1 MPHGINWHCCLLG
14 VAKVHIS
21 SDLTKFIS
29 VFIWKNG
36 YYYLSLHS
44 NVAFMPRYF
53 YYSDIQTFLSES
65 DDQIFGKLAGRDEYD
80 SARTQKNA
88 WAEEI
93 VVMKQVLDAYKSES
107 GWIAFEYTIPR
118 IGKRIDV
125 VLLLRER
132 VFVIEFKAGE
142 DEIKHADMDQV
153 LDYALDLKNFHQ
165 GSADRMIVPILVPT
179 ENDQTSEIC
188 RLSHYDDGIYEP
200 MVANKDSLCELISK
214 VLEQDIPHIN
224 YNVALQD
231 WVRSRYAPTPTIVE
245 AASALYTQ
253 HSVADITR
261 HEAEGEQL
269 QRTTDYVMQVIR
281 ETKARRGKSICFVT
295 GVPGAGKT
303 LVGLNVAIQQSEQLT
318 DGKRDLAVYLSGNG
332 PLVAVLTEALARDKQ
347 RQEEEKGNR
356 YYITAARRE
365 VSQFIQI
372 IHRYRDQMLGKLRTP
387 VRDGKIEID
396 PEKEL
401 RDKHAGYAEVEN
413 IAIFDE
419 AQRSWDQEH
428 LSGWLKRKK
437 GFNDFPMSEGEFLI
451 WSLDQRDDWAV
462 IVCLVGGGQEINTGE
477 AGIGEWVRAMNET
490 FPDWKVYISNQLTDN
505 EYAEGQVAEMLAN
518 HENVVFS
525 PDLHL
530 AVSMRS
536 YRAESLSRMVH
547 YLLDGDAEKVREV
560 YKDIKERYPIVITR
574 NLDKAKAWLKQKAR
588 GSRERYGLLV
598 SSKGYRLK
606 PLAIDVRCKPDT
618 VHWFLDDANDVRSS
632 LFLEDAASEFD
643 VQGLELDWTCLV
655 WDGDFRYTDGGW
667 DYYEFNG
674 GNRWNRIKK
683 PERQAYQLNAY
694 RVLLTRARQGMVI
707 CVPEGDNADVT
718 RLPEFYDGTYEYL
731 TSLGFNEI

>member
-1 MPHGINWHCCLLG
+1 
-14 VAKVHIS
+14 
-21 SDLTKFIS
+21 
-29 VFIWKNG
+29 
-36 YYYLSLHS
+36 
-44 NVAFMPRYF
+44 MPRYF
-53 YYSDIQTFLSES
+53 YYSDIKSFLDES
-65 DDQIFGKLAGRDEYD
+65 LEQIFGKLSRNDEYD
-80 SARTQKNA
+80 TAATQKYA
-88 WAEEI
+88 WEQEI
-93 VVMKQVLDAYKSES
+93 VVMKQVLDAYRNEP
-107 GWIAFEYTIPR
+107 GWVIFEYTIPR

-132 VFVIEFKAGE
+132 VYAIEFKAGE
-142 DEIKHADMDQV
+142 EEIKHADVDQV

-165 GSADRMIVPILVPT
+165 GSAQRMIVPILVPT
-179 ENDQTSEIC
+179 ENDKTSTIC
-188 RLSHYDDGIYEP
+188 QLSHYDDGIYEP
-200 MVANKDSLCELISK
+200 MIANKDSLGQVIEK
-214 VLEQDIPHIN
+214 VLQQQIPQLE
-224 YNVALQD
+224 YDVSLCD

-269 QRTTDYVMQVIR
+269 ERTTEYVMQVIR
-281 ETKARRGKSICFVT
+281 ETKARKGKSICFVT

-303 LVGLNVAIQQSEQLT
+303 LVGLNVAIQQSDQDEN
-318 DGKRDLAVYLSGNG
+318 GKRDLAVYLSGNG

-347 RQEEEKGNR
+347 RQEQERGNK
-356 YYITAARRE
+356 YTLTTARRE

-428 LSGWLKRKK
+428 LSAWLKRKK

-462 IVCLVGGGQEINTGE
+462 IICLVGGGQEINTGE

-490 FPDWKVYISNQLTDN
+490 FPDWNVYISNQLTEK
-505 EYAEGQVAEMLAN
+505 EYAEGQVSELLSE
-518 HENVVFS
+518 HQNVVFS
-525 PDLHL
+525 DDLHL

-536 YRAESLSRMVH
+536 FRAESLSRMVH
-547 YLLDGDAEKVREV
+547 YLLDGDAQMVREV
-560 YKDIKERYPIVITR
+560 YQDIKERYPIVITR
-574 NLDKAKAWLKQKAR
+574 NLDKAKDWLKHKAR

-618 VHWFLDDANDVRSS
+618 VHWFLDDINDVRSS

-655 WDGDFRYTDGGW
+655 WDGDFRYTDNGW

-683 PERQAYQLNAY
+683 AERKAYQLNAY

-707 CVPEGDNADVT
+707 CVPEGDPNDHT
-718 RLPEFYDGTYEYL
+718 RQPEFYDGTYLYL
-731 TSLGFNEI
+731 KSMGFEEL